1 MERGNQLRGRG
12 HIFDRRAEQVT
23 VGCLVAL
30 CFVLMLLSN
39 SYQARV
45 ARHVEDFTLGPFR
58 AADRWFKRLGEL
70 HAERQRI
77 GEELAAAR
85 LELARTEELRLENE
99 RLRALLG
106 FESRGA
112 LDLIGCE
119 VVGEGAGRLGGATV
133 VLNRGYNQGIR
144 EGMALAGKDGLAGKV
159 VEVRPD
165 RSQALLLIHPD
176 CAVSVRVERSRVAGI
191 AEWSPGS
198 INTLKLRNIS
208 YLADVQIGDKIISS
222 GLGGVYPEGISVGTI
237 SSVKRD
243 ETGLLLDIDVKSA
256 IDFRSLE
263 EIFALRGAEG
273 PATRSTAE
281 SSPTAPPEL
290 KRGPI
295 VPFHRPPLSPTAP
308 GRPIHP

>member
-1 MERGNQLRGRG
+1 MERGTQLRGRG
-12 HIFDRRAEQVT
+12 HLFDRRAEQVT
-23 VGCLVAL
+23 VGSLVGLA
-30 CFVLMLLSN
+30 FVLMLLSN

-58 AADRWFKRLGEL
+58 AADRWFKL
-70 HAERQRI
+70 HAERQRL

-85 LELARTEELRLENE
+85 LDLARTEEVRLENE
-99 RLRALLG
+99 RLRAMLG
-106 FESRGA
+106 FEARVP

-176 CAVSVRVERSRVAGI
+176 CAVSVRIERSRVAGI

-198 INTLKLRNIS
+198 FNTLKLRNIS
-208 YLADVQIGDKIISS
+208 YLADVQLGDRVITS
-222 GLGGVYPEGISVGTI
+222 GLGGVYPEGIPVGTI
-237 SSVKRD
+237 TTVKRD
-243 ETGLLLDIDVKSA
+243 DTGLLLDIDVKSA
-256 IDFRSLE
+256 LDFRSLE

-273 PATRSTAE
+273 GAPRSTADGGE
-281 SSPTAPPEL
+281 TAPPEL
-290 KRGPI
+290 NRGPV
-295 VPFHRPPLSPTAP
+295 VPFHRPLPPTAP
-308 GRPIHP
+308 GRPITP